1 MFFDIGPLE
10 LVALAVIALLVLGP
24 DKLPRYAAD
33 AARVLRQ
40 VRRMASDAKAE
51 VSRELGPELQDIS
64 MADLNPRSLVRKH
77 LLDPVDLDDLEAH
90 LDWAGLAPDTSGATA
105 QNRMFFRKLKP
116 TSAVCKAFAP
126 ASSRSMMY
134 SGALGLAV
142 LAAKRRLKSMI
153 PVPGSVNV

>member
-10 LVALAVIALLVLGP
+10 LIALAVIAMLVLGP

-40 VRRMASDAKAE
+40 VRRMANDAKTE

-77 LLDPVDLDDLEAH
+77 LLEPVDLDDQ
-90 LDWAGLAPDTSGATA
+90 TT
-105 QNRMFFRKLKP
+105 
-116 TSAVCKAFAP
+116 
-126 ASSRSMMY
+126 
-134 SGALGLAV
+134 
-142 LAAKRRLKSMI
+142 
-153 PVPGSVNV
+153 

>member
-1 MFFDIGPLE
+1 VFFDIGPLE

-77 LLDPVDLDDLEAH
+77 LLDPLDLDD
-90 LDWAGLAPDTSGATA
+90 P
-105 QNRMFFRKLKP
+105 MP
-116 TSAVCKAFAP
+116 
-126 ASSRSMMY
+126 
-134 SGALGLAV
+134 
-142 LAAKRRLKSMI
+142 
-153 PVPGSVNV
+153 

>member
-24 DKLPRYAAD
+24 DKLPRYASD

-40 VRRMASDAKAE
+40 VRRMASDAKSE

-77 LLDPVDLDDLEAH
+77 LLDPLDLDDIE
-90 LDWAGLAPDTSGATA
+90 T
-105 QNRMFFRKLKP
+105 
-116 TSAVCKAFAP
+116 
-126 ASSRSMMY
+126 
-134 SGALGLAV
+134 
-142 LAAKRRLKSMI
+142 
-153 PVPGSVNV
+153 PG

>member
-64 MADLNPRSLVRKH
+64 MSDLNPRSLVRKH
-77 LLDPVDLDDLEAH
+77 LLDPLDLDDIET
-90 LDWAGLAPDTSGATA
+90 PS
-105 QNRMFFRKLKP
+105 
-116 TSAVCKAFAP
+116 
-126 ASSRSMMY
+126 
-134 SGALGLAV
+134 
-142 LAAKRRLKSMI
+142 
-153 PVPGSVNV
+153 

>member
-10 LVALAVIALLVLGP
+10 LIALAVIAMLVLGP

-40 VRRMASDAKAE
+40 VRRMANDAKSE

-77 LLDPVDLDDLEAH
+77 LLDPLDLDDR
-90 LDWAGLAPDTSGATA
+90 TT
-105 QNRMFFRKLKP
+105 
-116 TSAVCKAFAP
+116 
-126 ASSRSMMY
+126 
-134 SGALGLAV
+134 
-142 LAAKRRLKSMI
+142 
-153 PVPGSVNV
+153 

>member
-10 LVALAVIALLVLGP
+10 FVALAVIALLVLGP

-33 AARVLRQ
+33 ATRMLRQ

-77 LLDPVDLDDLEAH
+77 LLDPLDLDD
-90 LDWAGLAPDTSGATA
+90 
-105 QNRMFFRKLKP
+105 P
-116 TSAVCKAFAP
+116 TT
-126 ASSRSMMY
+126 
-134 SGALGLAV
+134 
-142 LAAKRRLKSMI
+142 
-153 PVPGSVNV
+153 

>member
-64 MADLNPRSLVRKH
+64 MVDLNPRSLVRKH
-77 LLDPVDLDDLEAH
+77 LLDPLDLDD
-90 LDWAGLAPDTSGATA
+90 
-105 QNRMFFRKLKP
+105 P
-116 TSAVCKAFAP
+116 TT
-126 ASSRSMMY
+126 
-134 SGALGLAV
+134 
-142 LAAKRRLKSMI
+142 
-153 PVPGSVNV
+153 